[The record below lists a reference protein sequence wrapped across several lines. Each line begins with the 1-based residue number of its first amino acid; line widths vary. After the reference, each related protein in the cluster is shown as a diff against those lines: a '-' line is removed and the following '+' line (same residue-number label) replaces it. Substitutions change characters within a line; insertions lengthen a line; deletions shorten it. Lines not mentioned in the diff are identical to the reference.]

1 MRHYVDKIFQITP
14 AQDSSIVAEALASG
28 VSKSEILR
36 RKLNGNTDPIDTK
49 LAIRAAKKLWLA
61 SYQFTEGVFLSA
73 IINPLTSKKDFT
85 LIEKFLRDRGLWI
98 DAVPVPEE
106 EEAPSEEGIK

>member
-49 LAIRAAKKLWLA
+49 LAIRAAKKLWLG
-61 SYQFTEGVFLSA
+61 SVQFTGDLFLQA
-73 IINPLTSKKDFT
+73 ITNSTGKKEFT
-85 LIEKFLRDRGLWI
+85 LIEKFLRDRGLWV
-98 DAVPVPEE
+98 DEVSPEPE
-106 EEAPSEEGIK
+106 VGGE